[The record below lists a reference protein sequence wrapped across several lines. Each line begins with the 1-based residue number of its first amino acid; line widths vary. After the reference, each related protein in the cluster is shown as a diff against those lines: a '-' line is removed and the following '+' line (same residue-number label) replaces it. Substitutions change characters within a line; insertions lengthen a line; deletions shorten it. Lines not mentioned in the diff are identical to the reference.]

1 MRKGKPKTLL
11 IHDFVG
17 YAFTIQLAELIGDG
31 VEYAYCATYASPK
44 GDSSGSHIPVH
55 AIRTSRGFEK
65 YGPRRILSEIE
76 YGLRASALV
85 LRNRRATVVSANC
98 PIVSQLF
105 LFLASRLVGG
115 SFVFWLQDIFGLAL
129 NSDRFERERRSYR
142 LAARGIGA
150 IERFLLRHSSRVLCI
165 SQEFAN
171 YVEALGVPIG
181 KIEILRN
188 WGDVDAV
195 SPGRFENPWS
205 ASAGLSKRPRFV
217 YSGTLGLKHDHTLL
231 LDLARALAGVG
242 GELVVVTE
250 GVGADRL
257 AADRADL
264 PLILLPYQDARQV
277 TNVLASADVLVVLL
291 EADATE
297 YSVPSK
303 VSTYLCAGR
312 PILGSLSVR
321 NDAARRILEAGAGII
336 VDPDDRLGFIR
347 EALVLCS
354 ADASERERLG
364 QRGRAYAEREFAPAA
379 ITAAF
384 LHAVF
389 AGSDRQRL
397 DLVPCAH

>member
-1 MRKGKPKTLL
+1 VRKDKPTLL

-17 YAFTIQLAELIGDG
+17 YAFTIQLAELLGDG

-44 GDSSGSHIPVH
+44 GDSSGSHVPVH

-98 PIVSQLF
+98 PIVSQLI
-105 LFLASRLVGG
+105 LFLACRLVGA

-129 NSDRFERERRSYR
+129 DSDRFERERRSYK

-150 IERFLLRHSSRVLCI
+150 IERFLLRHSNRVLCI
-165 SQEFAN
+165 SKEFAS
-171 YVEALGVPIG
+171 YVEGLAVPVG

-188 WGDVDAV
+188 WGDIDAV
-195 SPGRFENPWS
+195 SPGHYENPWS
-205 ASAGLSKRPRFV
+205 GAVGLSKRPRFV

-231 LDLARALAGVG
+231 LDLAKALADVG

-264 PLILLPYQDARQV
+264 PLVLLPYQNARQV
-277 TNVLASADVLVVLL
+277 TDVLASADVLVVLL

-303 VSTYLCAGR
+303 VATYLCAGR
-312 PILGSLSVR
+312 PILGSLSVH
-321 NDAARRILEAGAGII
+321 NDAARRILEAGAGVI

-347 EALVLCS
+347 EALVLCA

-364 QRGRAYAEREFAPAA
+364 RQGRAYAEREFAPAA

-389 AGSDRQRL
+389 AGRDRQRL
-397 DLVPCAH
+397 DVASRAQ

>member
-1 MRKGKPKTLL
+1 MLL

-17 YAFTIQLAELIGDG
+17 YAFTIQLAELLGDE

-44 GDSSGSHIPVH
+44 GDSSSSHIPVH
-55 AIRTSRGFEK
+55 AIHTSRGFEK

-98 PIVSQLF
+98 PIISQLI
-105 LFLASRLVGG
+105 LFLAARLVRG

-129 NSDRFERERRSYR
+129 KSDRFEKERRSYK

-150 IERFLLRHSSRVLCI
+150 IERFLLRHSNRVLCI
-165 SQEFAN
+165 SEEFAD
-171 YVEALGVPIG
+171 YVEGLGVPSG

-188 WGDVDAV
+188 WGDIDAV
-195 SPGRFENPWS
+195 SPGRCENPWS
-205 ASAGLSKRPRFV
+205 ASVGLSKRPRFV

-231 LDLARALAGVG
+231 LELAGALAGVG

-264 PLILLPYQDARQV
+264 PLTLLPYQDARQV
-277 TNVLASADVLVVLL
+277 TDVLASADVLVVIL

-303 VSTYLCAGR
+303 VATYLCAGR

-347 EALVLCS
+347 EALVLCA
-354 ADASERERLG
+354 ADASERERMG
-364 QRGRAYAEREFAPAA
+364 RRGRAYAEREFAPAA
-379 ITAAF
+379 VSAAF
-384 LHAVF
+384 LYAVF
-389 AGSDRQRL
+389 AGSGLQRL
-397 DLVPCAH
+397 DLVPRAQ

>member
-1 MRKGKPKTLL
+1 MSNDKPRRLL

-17 YAFTIQLAELIGDG
+17 YAFTIQLAELLGDE

-44 GDSSGSHIPVH
+44 GDSSSSHIPVH
-55 AIRTSRGFEK
+55 AIHTSRGFEK

-98 PIVSQLF
+98 PIVSQLI
-105 LFLASRLVGG
+105 LFLAARLVRG

-129 NSDRFERERRSYR
+129 KSDRFERERRSYK

-150 IERFLLRHSSRVLCI
+150 IERFLLRHSNRVLCI
-165 SQEFAN
+165 SEEFAD
-171 YVEALGVPIG
+171 YVEGLGVPSG

-188 WGDVDAV
+188 WGDIDAV
-195 SPGRFENPWS
+195 SPGRCENPWS
-205 ASAGLSKRPRFV
+205 ASVGLSKRPRFV

-231 LDLARALAGVG
+231 LELAGALAGVG

-264 PLILLPYQDARQV
+264 PLTLLPYQDARQV
-277 TNVLASADVLVVLL
+277 TDVLASADVLVVIL

-303 VSTYLCAGR
+303 VATYLCAGR

-347 EALVLCS
+347 EALVLCA
-354 ADASERERLG
+354 ADASERERMG
-364 QRGRAYAEREFAPAA
+364 RRGRAYAEREFAPAA
-379 ITAAF
+379 VSAAF
-384 LHAVF
+384 LYAVF
-389 AGSDRQRL
+389 AGSGLQRL
-397 DLVPCAH
+397 DLVPRAQ

>member
-1 MRKGKPKTLL
+1 MSNDKPRRLL

-17 YAFTIQLAELIGDG
+17 YAFTIQLAELLGDE

-44 GDSSGSHIPVH
+44 GDSSSSHIPVH
-55 AIRTSRGFEK
+55 AIHTSRGFEK

-98 PIVSQLF
+98 PIVSQLI
-105 LFLASRLVGG
+105 LFLAARLVRG

-129 NSDRFERERRSYR
+129 NSDRFERERRSYK

-150 IERFLLRHSSRVLCI
+150 IERFLLRHSNRVLCI
-165 SQEFAN
+165 SEEFAD
-171 YVEALGVPIG
+171 YVEGLGVPSG

-188 WGDVDAV
+188 WGDIDAV
-195 SPGRFENPWS
+195 SPGRCENPWS
-205 ASAGLSKRPRFV
+205 ASVGLSKRPRFV

-231 LDLARALAGVG
+231 LELAGALAGVG

-264 PLILLPYQDARQV
+264 PLTLLPYQDARQV
-277 TNVLASADVLVVLL
+277 TDVLASADVLVVIL

-303 VSTYLCAGR
+303 VATYLCAGR

-347 EALVLCS
+347 EALVLCA
-354 ADASERERLG
+354 ADASERERMG
-364 QRGRAYAEREFAPAA
+364 RRGRAYAEREFAPAA
-379 ITAAF
+379 VSAAF
-384 LHAVF
+384 LYAVF
-389 AGSDRQRL
+389 AGSGLQRL
-397 DLVPCAH
+397 DLVPRAQ

>member
-1 MRKGKPKTLL
+1 VKKDKPRTLL

-17 YAFTIQLAELIGDG
+17 YAFTIQLAELLGDG
-31 VEYAYCATYASPK
+31 VQYAYCATYASPK
-44 GDSSGSHIPVH
+44 GDSTGSRIPVH
-55 AIRTSRGFEK
+55 AIHTSRGFEK

-76 YGLRASALV
+76 YGLRAAALV

-98 PIVSQLF
+98 PIVSQLI
-105 LFLASRLVGG
+105 LFLATRLVGG

-129 NSDRFERERRSYR
+129 NSDRFERERRSYK

-150 IERFLLRHSSRVLCI
+150 IERFLLRHSNRVVCI

-171 YVEALGVPIG
+171 YVEGLGVQPS

-188 WGDVDAV
+188 WGDIHAV
-195 SPGRFENPWS
+195 SPGGRENPWS
-205 ASAGLSKRPRFV
+205 ASVGLTKHPRFV

-264 PLILLPYQDARQV
+264 PLTLLPYQDARQV

-303 VSTYLCAGR
+303 VTTYLCAGR

-321 NDAARRILEAGAGII
+321 NDAARRILEAGAGVI
-336 VDPDDRLGFIR
+336 VDPDDRHGFIR
-347 EALVLCS
+347 EALALCS
-354 ADASERERLG
+354 ADASQREQMG

-384 LHAVF
+384 RQAVV
-389 AGSDRQRL
+389 ASSGHHRL
-397 DLVPCAH
+397 DLVSRAQ